1 LESICLDLKVNRPQ
15 AEFLALPHKYR
26 AFVAGYGTGK
36 TWVGCLDQCL
46 HFWKHPGINQGYFAP
61 TYPQIRDIFY
71 PTIEEVAYTCGLDV
85 TIKEANK
92 EVEFY
97 SGRQYRGTTICRSL
111 ERPQTIVG
119 FKIGNAQ
126 LDEFDLIEPAKA
138 EIAWRKII
146 ARMRY
151 NDASLRNG
159 VAVTTTPEGFRATHK
174 LFVEALTTKPDLVSS
189 YGLVHASTYE
199 NATNLPADYISSLED
214 AYPEQLIDAYLN
226 GQFTNL
232 RSGTVYRSF
241 HRVKNGSEE
250 TVTPGDVLHIGMD
263 FNVQHMAATV
273 YVQRENTQKD
283 GLHAVS
289 EFKEVFDTPDMIAA
303 IKSRHGSHK
312 CIVYPDASGNSRR
325 SVDASVSDISLLRQA
340 GFEIEVNSTNPA
352 VKDRINATE
361 KQFQVGKLWVNA
373 TACPTTARCLE
384 QQAYD
389 DNGEPDKRSGFDH
402 QNDATTYPVAFLHPI
417 VHRHTSIRPLRL

>member
-1 LESICLDLKVNRPQ
+1 MESTCLALRVNRPQ
-15 AEFLALPHKYR
+15 ASFLALPHKFR
-26 AFVAGYGTGK
+26 AFVAGFGSGK
-36 TWVGCLDQCL
+36 TFAGGLDQCL
-46 HFWKHPGINQGYFAP
+46 HYWKHPGINQGYFAP

-71 PTIEEVAYTCGLDV
+71 PTIEEVASLCGLRTEV
-85 TIKEANK
+85 KEANK
-92 EVEFY
+92 EVHFY

-126 LDEFDLIEPAKA
+126 LDEFDLLDPVKA
-138 EIAWRKII
+138 EISWRKII

-151 NDASLRNG
+151 NVDGLRNG

-174 LFVEALTTKPDLVSS
+174 LFVQSVSEKPALANS

-199 NATNLPADYISSLED
+199 NEANLPPDYIPSLIET
-214 AYPEQLIDAYLN
+214 YPDQLIAAYLS

-232 RSGTVYRSF
+232 QSGTVYRSF
-241 HRVKNGSEE
+241 DRTKHGSAESVK
-250 TVTPGDVLHIGMD
+250 PDDVLHIGMD

-273 YVQRENTQKD
+273 FVEREND
-283 GLHAVS
+283 EMHAVS

-303 IKSRHGSHK
+303 IKGRFPEHRA
-312 CIVYPDASGNSRR
+312 IIYPDASGNSRR
-325 SVDASVSDISLLRQA
+325 SVDASRSDIALLSEARFTIRA
-340 GFEIEVNSTNPA
+340 KSTNPR
-352 VKDRINATE
+352 VKDRVNSME
-361 KQFQVGKLWVNA
+361 KRLQLGKIKVNIS
-373 TACPTTARCLE
+373 ACPTVARCLE

-389 DNGEPDKRSGFDH
+389 SNGEPDKVSGFDH

-417 VHRHTSIRPLRL
+417 TRPSSVRSLHL